1 MNCPKICLT
10 ERKEGAIL
18 LFDNSSLLG
27 ANSNSVT
34 ESKSRLEGLI
44 KRLRECGCRI
54 TPQRLAILRI
64 LTGSTNHPSAEDIFE
79 QLRAQFP
86 TTSLATVYKML
97 TMLKEMNEVLELE
110 FSDRSNRY
118 DGNRPY
124 PHTHLVCLRCG
135 AIQDP
140 EQAELENLPQR
151 IAAHAG
157 YRLVSHRFDIYGICP
172 ACQAKTR

>member
-1 MNCPKICLT
+1 MNS
-10 ERKEGAIL
+10 A
-18 LFDNSSLLG
+18 
-27 ANSNSVT
+27 SVVAS
-34 ESKSRLEGLI
+34 ESRLKELI
-44 KRLRECGCRI
+44 ERLRERGCRI

-64 LTGSTNHPSAEDIFE
+64 LTSSANHPSAEDIFE

-86 TTSLATVYKML
+86 TTSLATVYKMI

-110 FSDRSNRY
+110 FSDCSNRY

-124 PHTHLVCLRCG
+124 PHTHLICLRCG

-151 IAAHAG
+151 IASHAG

-172 ACQAKTR
+172 ACQAATH